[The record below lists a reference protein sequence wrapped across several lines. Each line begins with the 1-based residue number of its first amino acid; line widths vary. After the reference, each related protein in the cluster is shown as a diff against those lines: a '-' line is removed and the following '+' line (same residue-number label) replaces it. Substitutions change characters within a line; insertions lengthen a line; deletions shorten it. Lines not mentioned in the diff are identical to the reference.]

1 VRAVWHERYGPP
13 EVLRLVDVAAPVP
26 RDDEILVRVRATTVN
41 RTDCGFRQG
50 KPLVVR
56 FFSGLTRPKRGVL
69 GTEFSGVVE
78 AVGRSV
84 SELAVGDEV
93 FGVNADRFGAH
104 AELVCVRQSATIAR
118 KPDTMTFDEAATVC
132 DGAILALTC
141 LRWARVAKGQRILV
155 YGASGSIGTAGVQL
169 AKHLGA
175 EVTAVCGTKGVE
187 VVRSLGAN
195 EVIDYTRDDFVRAG
209 DEYDV
214 VFDAVGKISFR
225 GCRPALKRRGRFVST
240 DFGPRGQVPVLAV
253 VTAVTSRLGGRRV
266 SLPLPRYRKQE
277 VLLLKDLVEA
287 GSYRAVIDRTYA
299 LDDVVEATRYV
310 ETEQKIGNVV
320 LTVDDEVTR

>member
-209 DEYDV
+209 DE
-214 VFDAVGKISFR
+214 
-225 GCRPALKRRGRFVST
+225 
-240 DFGPRGQVPVLAV
+240 
-253 VTAVTSRLGGRRV
+253 
-266 SLPLPRYRKQE
+266 
-277 VLLLKDLVEA
+277 
-287 GSYRAVIDRTYA
+287 
-299 LDDVVEATRYV
+299 
-310 ETEQKIGNVV
+310 
-320 LTVDDEVTR
+320 